1 MPRRRKVALLAAG
14 GVIAALL
21 LISAAVLVTLG
32 LHARSRVQSLAAE
45 ALGMEVDVGGRVSVG
60 LWPRLHVT
68 MNGVQVRNHGSV
80 VASATQARIAL
91 ELLPLLLHKQ
101 VRLTGVWLDHASIS
115 IERQADGRFN
125 FERGREVQG
134 AFTALDVASV
144 SLADATLVYADKR
157 ADRRFQAQPCRL
169 ELRDLKLASE
179 HGAAAWNS
187 LAFSAQIACRELRTR
202 AYRVADL
209 KLSIAGSK
217 GVFAAKPVTMY
228 LFDGEGSATIDAVY
242 SGSAP
247 RYRVHYALANFR
259 LAEFFKTMTPNKTGD
274 GPMDFS
280 ADLTMQGETLDE
292 LTQSATGKAAAH
304 GHDLT
309 LEIGDIDKRF
319 SRYDSSQNF
328 NLVDVGAFFF
338 AGPLGPV
345 VTKGYDFANIFREGA
360 GSSQVQLLNSEW
372 EVERG
377 VANARDVAMATRQ
390 NRLAMKGGLDFV
402 NERFQDVTIALI
414 DAQGCAT
421 VKQNV
426 HGSFDQPQV
435 EQPNILV
442 SLTGPARKLFTRARK
457 LLGGKCDVFYAGSV
471 APPR

>member
-14 GVIAALL
+14 GLIAALL
-21 LISAAVLVTLG
+21 LVAAAVLVTLG
-32 LHARSRVQSLAAE
+32 LNARSRVQSLAAE
-45 ALGMEVDVGGRVSVG
+45 ALGMQVDVGGRVSVG

-68 MNGVQVRNHGSV
+68 MKDVQVRNRGSV

-91 ELLPLLLHKQ
+91 ELLPLLHRQ
-101 VRLTGVWLDHASIS
+101 VRLTGVSLDHASIS
-115 IERQADGRFN
+115 IERQADGSFN
-125 FERGREVQG
+125 FERRGQIQG
-134 AFTALDVASV
+134 SFTALDVASV
-144 SLADATLVYADKR
+144 SLADATLVYTDKR
-157 ADRRFQAQPCRL
+157 ADRRFQAQPCRV

-179 HGAAAWNS
+179 RGAAAWNS
-187 LAFSAQIACRELRTR
+187 LAFSAQIACGELRTR
-202 AYRVADL
+202 AYRAADL
-209 KLSIAGSK
+209 KMSIAGGK
-217 GVFAAKPVTMY
+217 GVFAAKPVTMR

-242 SGSAP
+242 SGAAP
-247 RYRVHYALANFR
+247 RYRVHYTLSNFR
-259 LAEFFKTMTPNKTGD
+259 LAEFFKTMTPKKTGD

-280 ADLTMQGETLDE
+280 ADLTMRGETLDE
-292 LTQSATGKAAAH
+292 LTQSAAGKAAAH

-319 SRYDSSQNF
+319 SRFESSQNF

-372 EVERG
+372 DVERG
-377 VANARDVAMATRQ
+377 VANARDVAMATTQ